1 MGKRSVSVRYKSKE
15 ERAKDPGA
23 DTTSRLTVPGP
34 HSHPSTPKSR
44 PKRCVETPGDPW
56 DASQPPGSFH
66 PAYGMPPTANR
77 WLPPLSSSQR
87 EQSLS
92 VQRCSQWELSPGAT
106 TRREE
111 IPGNNMTCSWINIF
125 RVLASS
131 RVRGTSFDIKIRN
144 KFIEIKYSAPNRFI
158 IFIKK

>member
-1 MGKRSVSVRYKSKE
+1 MGKRSVSVRYKSME
-15 ERAKDPGA
+15 EKAKDPGA

-92 VQRCSQWELSPGAT
+92 VQRCSQWELSPG
-106 TRREE
+106 E
-111 IPGNNMTCSWINIF
+111 
-125 RVLASS
+125 RVSK
-131 RVRGTSFDIKIRN
+131 T
-144 KFIEIKYSAPNRFI
+144 
-158 IFIKK
+158 

>member
-15 ERAKDPGA
+15 EKAKDPGA

-77 WLPPLSSSQR
+77 WLPQLSSSQR

-111 IPGNNMTCSWINIF
+111 IPGLFDTVWNPSYTVEYFLYDEWRKARNLPVF
-125 RVLASS
+125 S
-131 RVRGTSFDIKIRN
+131 RC
-144 KFIEIKYSAPNRFI
+144 YH
-158 IFIKK
+158 

>member
-1 MGKRSVSVRYKSKE
+1 M
-15 ERAKDPGA
+15 
-23 DTTSRLTVPGP
+23 PGP

-111 IPGNNMTCSWINIF
+111 IPGLYPVYCRLCFNYFLLPDTTQFLHMSQGIFTFNKIVFIVLGMRKFSLELESINNAVCN
-125 RVLASS
+125 
-131 RVRGTSFDIKIRN
+131 KI
-144 KFIEIKYSAPNRFI
+144 E
-158 IFIKK
+158 

>member
-1 MGKRSVSVRYKSKE
+1 MGKRSVPVRYKSKE
-15 ERAKDPGA
+15 EKAKDPGA

-44 PKRCVETPGDPW
+44 PKRFVETPGDPW

-111 IPGNNMTCSWINIF
+111 IPGNPKGYN
-125 RVLASS
+125 
-131 RVRGTSFDIKIRN
+131 DH
-144 KFIEIKYSAPNRFI
+144 
-158 IFIKK
+158 

>member
-1 MGKRSVSVRYKSKE
+1 MGKQSVSVRYKSKE
-15 ERAKDPGA
+15 EKAKNPGA

-111 IPGNNMTCSWINIF
+111 IPGVPALEVYPVPSHHPTTPTTNQPTNSKNIHQRSCTTYMLF
-125 RVLASS
+125 R
-131 RVRGTSFDIKIRN
+131 F
-144 KFIEIKYSAPNRFI
+144 
-158 IFIKK
+158 

>member
-15 ERAKDPGA
+15 EKAKDPGA

-56 DASQPPGSFH
+56 DASQPPGSLH

-111 IPGNNMTCSWINIF
+111 IPGTSWW
-125 RVLASS
+125 RSASDKEL
-131 RVRGTSFDIKIRN
+131 TSIGQLLFL
-144 KFIEIKYSAPNRFI
+144 EQT
-158 IFIKK
+158 